1 MTAEPSA
8 AEVANILLVEDN
20 PSDVLLTQIAM
31 RQCKVASSLHVAED
45 GEDALAFL
53 RRQGPHA
60 GAPRP
65 DIILL
70 DLNLPRMDGRELL
83 GVIKKDAQLRTI
95 PVMVLTTSDAE
106 SDVLQSYALH
116 ANAYITKPV
125 DMNQFVR
132 IVKTIDDFWFGVVRR
147 TRRGGGDS
155 HEPAA

>member
-1 MTAEPSA
+1 MTEQSGIDL
-8 AEVANILLVEDN
+8 ANILLVEDN
-20 PSDVLLTQIAM
+20 PSDVLLTQIAIK
-31 RQCKVASSLHVAED
+31 QCKLLNSLHVAED

-53 RRQGPHA
+53 RRESPHV

-83 GVIKKDAQLRTI
+83 AIIKKDPQLRTI
-95 PVMVLTTSDAE
+95 PVVVLTTSDAE
-106 SDVLQSYALH
+106 TDVVQSYALH

-132 IVKTIDDFWFGVVRR
+132 IVKGIDDFWFGIVRR
-147 TRRGGGDS
+147 ARRGTEG
-155 HEPAA
+155 A

>member
-1 MTAEPSA
+1 MMEQSSIDL
-8 AEVANILLVEDN
+8 ANILLVEDN
-20 PSDVLLTQIAM
+20 PSDVLLTQIAIK
-31 RQCKVASSLHVAED
+31 QCKLLNSLHVAED

-53 RRQGPHA
+53 RRESPHV

-83 GVIKKDAQLRTI
+83 AIIKKDPQLRTI
-95 PVMVLTTSDAE
+95 PVVVLTTSDAE
-106 SDVLQSYALH
+106 TDVVQSYSLH

-132 IVKTIDDFWFGVVRR
+132 IVKGIDDFWFGIVRR
-147 TRRGGGDS
+147 ARRGTEAG
-155 HEPAA
+155 

>member
-1 MTAEPSA
+1 MTEQSGIDL
-8 AEVANILLVEDN
+8 ANILLVEDN
-20 PSDVLLTQIAM
+20 PSDVLLTQIAIK
-31 RQCKVASSLHVAED
+31 QCKLLNSLHVAED

-53 RRQGPHA
+53 RREAPHV

-83 GVIKKDAQLRTI
+83 AIIKKDPQLRTI
-95 PVMVLTTSDAE
+95 PVVVLTTSDAE
-106 SDVLQSYALH
+106 TDVVQSYSLH

-132 IVKTIDDFWFGVVRR
+132 IVKGIDDFWFGIVRR
-147 TRRGGGDS
+147 ARRGTEG
-155 HEPAA
+155 A